1 MVEKE
6 KQEALESI
14 ELIKTIILQTKKE
27 ISLYGGGWISIIW
40 GIFCFVGVAGPRL
53 FIPQGYWIGI
63 WWTVL
68 GVVGI
73 LATIKVS
80 RSSMHNKPTKEK
92 KEHMRA
98 FLLFWLPLIVLGY
111 SLSTM
116 IAIHPS
122 ISNDYISPVILMTIS
137 TGYLII
143 GFLFFRGLIYMGV
156 IGYLSSVLT
165 AVFIPEFSDVILGAV
180 FGVGLIIT
188 GIVMNKKWKNI

>member
-1 MVEKE
+1 MAEKE
-6 KQEALESI
+6 KQEALENI
-14 ELIKTIILQTKKE
+14 ELIKAIILRTKNE

-73 LATIKVS
+73 MATIKVS
-80 RSSMHNKPTKEK
+80 RSFMQNKPTKEK
-92 KEHMRA
+92 KEHMRL

-116 IAIHPS
+116 IALHPS

-143 GFLFFRGLIYMGV
+143 GFLFFKGLLYMGA
-156 IGYLSSVLT
+156 IGYISSVLT
-165 AVFIPEFSDVILGAV
+165 AAFIPEFGDIILGSI

-188 GIVMNKKWKNI
+188 GLVMNKKWKNI